1 MLKKLILPTLW
12 ALLLLFPFML
22 TAQLSFQMNQI
33 DHDDAMRPSLEIR
46 LKPGADQ
53 VKDAWHD
60 FIKDRYDVKLKGIGF
75 LANKDLMTAE
85 EVTFEA
91 LSDKKMNF
99 YTRVVEKD
107 GASQMNVFASFGYD
121 IYLSPSQYPEAWHT
135 LKMITHEFLGNFLP
149 GYYEEKIAEVKS
161 SIDDLKNNKKDMQD
175 EMEKNRS
182 EIEKLTE
189 RNEELSEKINEN
201 EAATEAAT
209 TELTQKEDNYSK
221 VKEKLEQLEGSR
233 ENG

>member
-1 MLKKLILPTLW
+1 MLKKSILPTLW
-12 ALLLLFPFML
+12 ALFLLFPFML
-22 TAQLSFQMNQI
+22 TAQLSIQMNQI
-33 DHDDAMRPSLEIR
+33 DHEDAMRPSLEIR
-46 LKPGADQ
+46 LEPGTDK
-53 VKDAWHD
+53 VKNAWHD

-107 GASQMNVFASFGYD
+107 GATRMNVFASFGYD
-121 IYLSPSQYPEAWHT
+121 IYLNPSQYPEAWNT
-135 LKMITHEFLGNFLP
+135 LKMITHEFLGSFLP
-149 GYYEEKIAEVKS
+149 DYYNEGISEVKS
-161 SIDDLKNNKKDMQD
+161 SIDNLKDNKKDMQD

-182 EIEKLTE
+182 EIEKLTK
-189 RNEELSEKINEN
+189 RNEELSKKIAEN
-201 EAATEAAT
+201 EAATKAANSD
-209 TELTQKEDNYSK
+209 LTQKQDNYSK
-221 VKEKLEQLEGSR
+221 VKEQLEQLDASR